1 MNTQEYNLI
10 NTQIGTTNRKGEFDA
25 ERDDNGA
32 IKYSFNV
39 TYKLYNPPK
48 GYKFPKAFNSTD
60 FHDAAEELGKTLK
73 LRDTV
78 YQLVTDS
85 TLSFEATEDMPACV
99 QARYRPMSARIKG
112 TLKSSVA

>member
-1 MNTQEYNLI
+1 MKTQEFNLV
-10 NTQIGTTNRKGEFDA
+10 NTQIGEKNRKGEFIS
-25 ERDDNGA
+25 ERDESGA
-32 IKYSFNV
+32 IKYSFNG
-39 TYKLYNPPK
+39 TYKLYNPSK
-48 GYKFPKAFNSTD
+48 DFKFPKAFNSTD

-112 TLKSSVA
+112 SLTSSLA